1 MRGEE
6 KKEDAVLAFV
16 NTLGLRTLP
25 IWSEPGLKEM
35 VNAEFN
41 RLLPQEVAHAGGQ
54 GGPRELL
61 KVHPVWSSGLA
72 C

>member
-16 NTLGLRTLP
+16 DTLGLRTLP
-25 IWSEPGLKEM
+25 IRSEPGLKEM
-35 VNAEFN
+35 GTAECN
-41 RLLPQEVAHAGGQ
+41 RPLPQEAARAGGR